1 VVIVAGIYSFNDG
14 QEAIESQFGSELQEV
29 REAIAAVDNQAVMD
43 KPGLLNKAFRKEFE
57 ARQWQRCRVRCEYS
71 AEHYTSGYTP
81 TTPSASAFREMG
93 FVKNRVGAGVLLN
106 KCARDVNNLVYDVC
120 AQMTIF
126 HNLDVVDAGV
136 AIVPVKALAD
146 QMPTGVPYFEQFV
159 WDLEH
164 RGVADIDIPVLILG
178 IDA

>member
-1 VVIVAGIYSFNDG
+1 VIVAGIYSFNGG

-29 REAIAAVDNQAVMD
+29 RQVIVAVDGQTQTR
-43 KPGLLNKAFRKEFE
+43 KRGLLSEAFRREFE
-57 ARQWQRCRVRCEYS
+57 TYQWQKCRVRCEYS
-71 AEHYTSGYTP
+71 TEHYASGYTP
-81 TTPSASAFREMG
+81 TVSSVDAFREMG
-93 FVKNRVGAGVLLN
+93 FVKNRVGVEVLLN
-106 KCARDVNNLVYDVC
+106 ECARDVNNLVYDVC

-126 HNLDVVDAGV
+126 HNLDVVDVGV
-136 AIVPVKALAD
+136 AIMPVKALAN
-146 QMPTGVPYFEQFV
+146 QMSTGVPYFEQFV